1 MHELNGLLI
10 VDKFELIIAII
21 FFRIVIISNAYFER
35 ISLSA
40 SGFYKTPKIFFDN
53 KSFKGRPFLYFAY
66 GAAVSEVIIDTLTG
80 ENKLIRVD
88 ILHDVGNSINSSIDI
103 GQIEGGY
110 VQGLGWLTNEEISW
124 NSKGQILTHSPST
137 YKIPVSNDIPEKF
150 YVKLYKKGMNKEN
163 VVNRSKAVGEPP
175 LMLAISAFMAIKNA
189 TSNKQL
195 KAPANPE
202 NILMAINK

>member
-1 MHELNGLLI
+1 MCSSDL
-10 VDKFELIIAII
+10 
-21 FFRIVIISNAYFER
+21 
-35 ISLSA
+35 
-40 SGFYKTPKIFFDN
+40 YKTPKIFFDN
-53 KSFKGRPFLYFAY
+53 KNFKGRPFLYFAY
-66 GAAVSEVIIDTLTG
+66 GASVSEVIIDTLTG

-163 VVNRSKAVGEPP
+163 VVIGKYCPWEYQGRTFSTPIGGC
-175 LMLAISAFMAIKNA
+175 
-189 TSNKQL
+189 TW
-195 KAPANPE
+195 PANGSVPAE
-202 NILMAINK
+202 PNTYAWRTANDEPLLWWGLIHNVGGSVKSGNYPQDVIDTMVSE

>member
-1 MHELNGLLI
+1 
-10 VDKFELIIAII
+10 
-21 FFRIVIISNAYFER
+21 
-35 ISLSA
+35 
-40 SGFYKTPKIFFDN
+40 
-53 KSFKGRPFLYFAY
+53 
-66 GAAVSEVIIDTLTG
+66 
-80 ENKLIRVD
+80 
-88 ILHDVGNSINSSIDI
+88 
-103 GQIEGGY
+103 